1 MNNYI
6 TAAKAYIA
14 AHKKDIS
21 TAAPIILFL
30 AVLVGI
36 VLFATFRNMPNI
48 VYQPTKACD
57 LLTPSLAQDLLGD
70 KINGVDKNDPKI
82 AGDLAVSKCSYSDLN
97 TQADQMKVVAVAIR
111 SGINDKGVALNKAA
125 FKASQKAQNY
135 EKVNNIGDSAFFNQ
149 ELGQLNV
156 LDDKRWI
163 IVSYGFG
170 NSPATNDLEKTV
182 ELARKLIRG

>member
-6 TAAKAYIA
+6 TAVKAYIA
-14 AHKKDIS
+14 AHKKDIT

-57 LLTPSLAQDLLGD
+57 LLTPTIAQDLLGD
-70 KINGVDKNDPKI
+70 KVNGVDKNDPKI
-82 AGDLAVSKCSYSDLN
+82 ANDLAVSKCSYSDLN
-97 TQADQMKVVAVAIR
+97 DQAGKMKVVAVAVR
-111 SGINDKGVALNKAA
+111 SGINDKGVALNNAA
-125 FKASQKAQNY
+125 FKASQKGKNY
-135 EKVNNIGDSAFFNQ
+135 EEVKNLGENAYFNR
-149 ELGQLNV
+149 ELGQLNI

-163 IVSYGFG
+163 ILSYGYG
-170 NSPATNDLEKTV
+170 DSPMDNNLEDSV
-182 ELARKLIRG
+182 DLARRILRD